1 MKQRYMKRI
10 SVFIIAFFML
20 VSPLFLSCS
29 EKAASDI
36 SESVTNTVVSETE
49 ETKIY
54 PDLPEANY
62 EGDEFLILDIDAP
75 TAWWLENF
83 EFYTEGQN
91 GEVLNDAVYTRNINI
106 EERYNI
112 KISEYRDG
120 NPVDIIKKSISADD
134 DTYDLCIEQMADLSK
149 LATDGYLYNFIK
161 IPYVDLE
168 KPWWD
173 QNAVEYFSLA
183 HNLYFMTGDYMLLD
197 KYRVYCILF
206 NKDIA
211 QDYNIGN
218 LYNTVDDG
226 KWTIDLMHSIARSA
240 VKDLNGNSKTDYE
253 DQYGLLS
260 QAYDNFYGMVYGTG
274 NRISQKDSNDLPV
287 IDMYTDRLATTVDKL
302 IEFICDTDIALFM
315 QDIKGTDRPDIYMAT
330 MFEQGQSLLYN
341 ALLVCAKMTYQNTQD
356 LDFGIIPQPKF
367 DEAQENY
374 LTTTQYTYATG
385 CAVPRNAG
393 NIDRTGLLLEALSAE
408 SMYTTM
414 PAFYEITIKTKYTPD
429 EKAPFMLDMIF
440 KNIIYDVASV
450 FDWGG
455 LRTILDNTLPQKKEN
470 LLSSLYEKAA
480 EKAETQMQKTIDFYL
495 ED

>member
-1 MKQRYMKRI
+1 MKR
-10 SVFIIAFFML
+10 FICLILALLFLFSTAFF
-20 VSPLFLSCS
+20 SCS
-29 EKAASDI
+29 EKKQSAAADTSAVSSDA
-36 SESVTNTVVSETE
+36 ETE
-49 ETKIY
+49 ETKIK
-54 PDLPEANY
+54 PDLPEADY

-83 EFYTEGQN
+83 EFFTEGQN

-112 KISEYRDG
+112 KISEYRDL
-120 NPVDIIKKSISADD
+120 NPHEIIKKSVTADD
-134 DTYDLCIEQMADLSK
+134 DTYDVCVAKMSELAK
-149 LATDGYLYNFIK
+149 LATSGYFYNFTE
-161 IPYVDLE
+161 IPHIDLD

-173 QNAVEYFSLA
+173 HNAVEYFSLA
-183 HNLYFMTGDYMLLD
+183 NNLYFMTGDYMLLD

-218 LYNTVDDG
+218 LYDTVDEG
-226 KWTIDLMHSIARSA
+226 IWTLDLMETMARSA
-240 VKDLNGNSKTDYE
+240 VKDLNGNSEIDYE

-260 QAYDNFYGMVYGTG
+260 QAYDNFYGMVYGAG
-274 NRISQKDSNDLPV
+274 NRISVKDSSDLPV
-287 IDMYTDRLATTVDKL
+287 IEMYTDRLVTTADKL
-302 IEFICDTDIALFM
+302 VGFICDTDIALFM

-330 MFEQGQSLLYN
+330 MFEQGQSLFYN

-367 DEAQENY
+367 DEDQENY
-374 LTTTQYTYATG
+374 LTTTQYTYSSG
-385 CAVPRNAG
+385 CGVPRNAG

-429 EKAPFMLDMIF
+429 EKAPVMLDMIF
-440 KNIIYDVASV
+440 ENIIYDVAAV

-455 LRTILDNTLPQKKEN
+455 LRTIIDNTLPQKKEN

-480 EKAETQMQKTIDFYL
+480 EKAETQMQKTMDTYL
-495 ED
+495 GS

>member
-1 MKQRYMKRI
+1 MKKLW
-10 SVFIIAFFML
+10 VIILALL
-20 VSPLFLSCS
+20 VSLSPLFASCS
-29 EKAASDI
+29 DKTTTDSSDLI
-36 SESVTNTVVSETE
+36 TAVPDSETE
-49 ETKIY
+49 ETKIL
-54 PDLPEANY
+54 PDLPDADY
-62 EGDEFLILDIDAP
+62 EGEEFLILDIDAP
-75 TAWWLENF
+75 SAWWLENF
-83 EFYTEGQN
+83 EFYTTEQN
-91 GEVLNDAVYTRNINI
+91 GEVLNDAIYTRNINI

-112 KISEYRDG
+112 KISEYRNL
-120 NPVDIIKKSISADD
+120 NPQDVIKKSISADD
-134 DTYDLCIEQMADLSK
+134 DTYDICIAKMSELAK
-149 LATDGYLYNFIK
+149 LATAGYLYNFTK
-161 IPYVDLE
+161 IPHVDLE

-173 QNAVEYFSLA
+173 HNAVEYFSLA

-226 KWTIDLMHSIARSA
+226 KWTIDLMHTMARAA
-240 VKDLNGNSKTDYE
+240 VKDLNGNSKIDYE

-260 QAYDNFYGMVYGTG
+260 QAYDNFYGMVYGAG
-274 NRISQKDSNDLPV
+274 NRISVKDREDMPV
-287 IDMYTDRLATTVDKL
+287 IEMYTERLTATVEKL

-330 MFEQGQSLLYN
+330 MFEQGQSLFYN

-367 DEAQENY
+367 DEKQENY
-374 LTTTQYTYATG
+374 LTTTQYTYSTG
-385 CAVPRNAG
+385 CGVPRNAG
-393 NIDRTGLLLEALSAE
+393 NIDMTGLLLEALSAE

-429 EKAPFMLDMIF
+429 EKAPVMLDMIF
-440 KNIIYDVASV
+440 DNIIYDVAAV

-455 LRTILDNTLPQKKEN
+455 LRTIIDNTLPQKKEN
-470 LLSSLYEKAA
+470 LLASLYEKAA
-480 EKAETQMQKTIDFYL
+480 EKAETQMQKTMDTYL
-495 ED
+495 GN